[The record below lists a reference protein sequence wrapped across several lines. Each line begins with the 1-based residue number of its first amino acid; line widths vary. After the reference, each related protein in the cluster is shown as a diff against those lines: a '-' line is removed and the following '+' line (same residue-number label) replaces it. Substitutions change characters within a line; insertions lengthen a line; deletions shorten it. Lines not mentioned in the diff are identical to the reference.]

1 IRWLLN
7 TSVFISLCLLLV
19 HCYQDCIFGPRFFI
33 PSTYTDSKMV
43 RMVMEIRPDP
53 RFFDDTSSSLLEC
66 KPMRGRS
73 GTLRSGRPTRSRK
86 PSRAGRSPSQQFA
99 SRIYW
104 REVTQAELRQQQ
116 RQQQH
121 RDAVSLGSGTAM
133 DSQQNSMASN
143 QLENAAG
150 ASDERRA
157 PAYLLNA
164 FVNRAL
170 ECHAQTKM
178 DQRIANEW
186 EMVED
191 VDAEEYVLL

>member
-1 IRWLLN
+1 
-7 TSVFISLCLLLV
+7 
-19 HCYQDCIFGPRFFI
+19 
-33 PSTYTDSKMV
+33 MV

-53 RFFDDTSSSLLEC
+53 RLFDESSSSLLEC

-99 SRIYW
+99 SRVYW

-116 RQQQH
+116 RQHKH
-121 RDAVSLGSGTAM
+121 RDAVSLGSGTV
-133 DSQQNSMASN
+133 DNHQNSLSSN
-143 QLENAAG
+143 QLEDAAG
-150 ASDERRA
+150 ASDKRPA
-157 PAYLLNA
+157 PACLLNA
-164 FVNRAL
+164 YVNRAL